1 MSNICGSCWN
11 PINWCE
17 SFNKFG
23 HGDGEDCI
31 HTTQV
36 AAEIEKH
43 GYEVEVLQRT
53 IHNPLIVRIVRKGAD
68 GNPEFVYSDDIPAG
82 ARPGYSNPRED
93 LPPWLIEIL
102 DTAFGAGEFF
112 G

>member
-1 MSNICGSCWN
+1 MSKVCGSCWN

-36 AAEIEKH
+36 AAEIEQH
-43 GYEVEVLQRT
+43 GYEVEVLQDT
-53 IHNPLIVRIVRKGAD
+53 IHNPRIVRIVRKAAD
-68 GNPEFVYSDDIPAG
+68 GNLEFVYGDDLPEG
-82 ARPGYSNPRED
+82 TRPGYSNPRET
-93 LPPWLIEIL
+93 LPPRLVETLDEVWVAILFLI
-102 DTAFGAGEFF
+102 
-112 G
+112 